1 MCLTHREVRAR
12 TSPAILTGS
21 ESHRAGLAGD
31 QAGEV
36 SATSVTGYEHV
47 IATIARAFEKLAAER
62 TYREKWM
69 KIFLSPIYAAKMVG
83 Q

>member
-1 MCLTHREVRAR
+1 
-12 TSPAILTGS
+12 
-21 ESHRAGLAGD
+21 
-31 QAGEV
+31 
-36 SATSVTGYEHV
+36 V